1 MLGLRPQSFHSAHV
15 FIYIFFSFVRSFVVL
30 LWLHYDFFSFFPLLR
45 LLISI
50 CSDRYNIWCVS
61 AQFTTFPKRLQNCTS
76 KWYIRRALSLDL
88 SVLWLLL
95 VWHKCIEAQ
104 HLLRNMWMECT
115 FFLLHSVSSE
125 WVYGSNRSVWENRC
139 QAESWNLSS
148 WHYYLWN
155 WTKTTHCSL
164 LSRNLF
170 YSLGRRIDGESGRV
184 HGGKAKTTN
193 ASWRWLEWCE
203 RPKAIKIYGWK
214 ILQNHCT
221 FSRCHSEVVFYY
233 FWRSSVVVVLLW
245 LIKLLRQ
252 IDFNFFQLQP
262 QLRTDQQK
270 NMRNCNV
277 KSQFAWPHRTQMVMV
292 GHF

>member
-1 MLGLRPQSFHSAHV
+1 MISSLFFRCSVSSFL
-15 FIYIFFSFVRSFVVL
+15 FVRIDIISGVCL
-30 LWLHYDFFSFFPLLR
+30 LNSPLFRKDYKIAPRNDIFDGLF
-45 LLISI
+45 LSIYLSCDCCLCGTSVSKHNI
-50 CSDRYNIWCVS
+50 CSVTCEWN
-61 AQFTTFPKRLQNCTS
+61 
-76 KWYIRRALSLDL
+76 
-88 SVLWLLL
+88 VL
-95 VWHKCIEAQ
+95 
-104 HLLRNMWMECT
+104 
-115 FFLLHSVSSE
+115 FFCLLHSVSSE

-233 FWRSSVVVVLLW
+233 FWRSSVVVVLPW